1 MLTDFK
7 FTLAATALVC
17 LAGSFDANATTIDFS
32 TALPLGHQGQSITV
46 SGITISAWIVGKVG
60 GTWVSDGVIL
70 NNRRELP
77 NELGLGVCLSSN
89 CPTTGNGSINEID
102 NNGSTFDVIRLD
114 FGAPTLVSSF
124 GLSSLDSGIKDGF
137 AIFGGNAA
145 QPDLRPTMLLP
156 AMQQGTNATVG
167 QVDPIISINQ
177 VDRYFFVTSLNR
189 STSDTGSDFLLAS
202 VNTTPEPFT
211 AGTLG
216 LGLLAIGAVLR
227 LKTRRQA

>member
-46 SGITISAWIVGKVG
+46 SGITISSWIVGKVS

-89 CPTTGNGSINEID
+89 CPTTGNGNINEID
-102 NNGSTFDVIRLD
+102 NNGNTFDVIRLD

-137 AIFGGNAA
+137 AIFGGNTA
-145 QPDLRPTMLLP
+145 QPDLRSTTLLT
-156 AMQQGTNATVG
+156 AMQHGTNTTVG

-202 VNTTPEPFT
+202 VNTTPEPYT

>member
-17 LAGSFDANATTIDFS
+17 LAGSFGANATTIDFS

-46 SGITISAWIVGKVG
+46 SGITISAWIVGKVN

-114 FGAPTLVSSF
+114 FGAPTLVSSL